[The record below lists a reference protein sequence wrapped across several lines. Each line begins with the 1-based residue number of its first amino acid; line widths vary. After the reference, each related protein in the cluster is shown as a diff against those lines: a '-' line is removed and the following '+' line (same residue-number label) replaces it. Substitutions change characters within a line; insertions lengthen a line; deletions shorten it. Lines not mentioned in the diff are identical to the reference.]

1 MFSNNEVSS
10 KLKRDNENFNSFRER
25 EDNEIIDEELNEED
39 EYIEN
44 IKTHLAVL
52 LDKFEFLENM
62 KEEFNNKTKVFV
74 YEETEEAIHQL
85 YNEK

>member
-10 KLKRDNENFNSFRER
+10 PLKRDNENFNSFREKA
-25 EDNEIIDEELNEED
+25 EIGIIDEELNEED

-52 LDKFEFLENM
+52 SDKFEFLENM

-74 YEETEEAIHQL
+74 YEETKEAIHQL